1 MVHHCHYSCK
11 IFGLT
16 HKRCN
21 SVISQDAKFK
31 KLNIYAH
38 NAAFDLNYVVKGI
51 NYSLMAQEQTKFPE
65 TSVLGEDEG
74 NLKRLI
80 IGPCCYQDTFKVFG
94 VSLDALCRVKTHEEK
109 GNVEAI
115 LFVKACIFQ
124 NCFKRY

>member
-1 MVHHCHYSCK
+1 MVHHCHYSGK
-11 IFGLT
+11 IFGLA

-51 NYSLMAQEQTKFPE
+51 NYSIMAQEQTKFPE
-65 TSVLGEDEG
+65 TSVLGEDESH
-74 NLKRLI
+74 LKRLI
-80 IGPCCYQDTFKVFG
+80 IFG
-94 VSLDALCRVKTHEEK
+94 MSLDALCQLKTPEEK